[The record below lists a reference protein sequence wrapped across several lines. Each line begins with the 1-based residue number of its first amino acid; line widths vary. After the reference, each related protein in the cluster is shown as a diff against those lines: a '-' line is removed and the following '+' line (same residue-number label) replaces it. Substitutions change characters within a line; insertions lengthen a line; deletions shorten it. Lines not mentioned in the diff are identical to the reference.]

1 MGFDSIFK
9 KNFIDS
15 FNIMDVTVS
24 TMFITLLTASVLALY
39 IFFMYQHITKKTFYS
54 KNFNI
59 SLAGVTVITSAII
72 LTIQSNIVISLGMV
86 GALSIVRFRTAIKD
100 PMDLMFLF
108 WAISIGIICGAKL
121 PEFAILLS
129 IFLTIGVFIL
139 NKIPLKKAPMILIV
153 NASNIDIEEKIL
165 EIVNKNVTSYH
176 VKSRNISSN
185 LFDITIE
192 LRTDNSSEIVKE
204 ISHIE
209 GVESASIISHD
220 GDITF

>member
-1 MGFDSIFK
+1 MFFTLFIASI
-9 KNFIDS
+9 
-15 FNIMDVTVS
+15 
-24 TMFITLLTASVLALY
+24 LALY
-39 IFFMYQHITKKTFYS
+39 IFFMYQLITKKTFYS

-59 SLAGVTVITSAII
+59 SLACVAVITSAII

-108 WAISIGIICGAKL
+108 WAISVGIICGANL
-121 PEFAILLS
+121 PELAILLS
-129 IFLTIGVFIL
+129 IFLTAGVLIL
-139 NKIPLKKAPMILIV
+139 NKIPVKKAPMILIV
-153 NASNIDIEEKIL
+153 NSSNINIEDKIL
-165 EIVNKNVTSYH
+165 EKVNENTKYYQ

-192 LRTDNSSEIVKE
+192 VRTSNSTELVKTISEID
-204 ISHIE
+204 

-220 GDITF
+220 GDVTF